1 MKLIKYATIAVVP
14 ILFAAG
20 CETTA
25 TTQSKID
32 QANSSANE
40 AKAAAIKASSAA
52 QAAAAAARAAADAA
66 NRAAAEAKAAGDKAD
81 RIFQKNLRK

>member
-1 MKLIKYATIAVVP
+1 MPL
-14 ILFAAG
+14 LFAAG

-32 QANSSANE
+32 QANSSANDAKA
-40 AKAAAIKASSAA
+40 AKAAATKASADAKAA
-52 QAAAAAARAAADAA
+52 VAAARAAADAA